1 MKTNSEQISDAL
13 RELMQPEPQT
23 PEEEIIS
30 PGLSITQMRAL
41 FFKTEALC
49 EPKYRLWQLNSRGG
63 RYYYTFN
70 SKEEPIFF
78 PSVTTILHKVMPENK
93 FLTEWKLSK
102 GKEAAEEYTAER
114 ANYGSFIHGQ
124 LAQLVIN
131 RRYNLDTVREEL
143 TKYVERERLP
153 YGFIDSHEE
162 EAKADIKAFARWM
175 WEYDVRPYAVEVS
188 LFSSNGYAGMIDLV
202 CNLRTISK
210 SEESVAITKAGADA
224 AKLSKIK
231 AASDTRIDAIIDFK
245 TGKKGFY
252 DSHAIQLELYR
263 RMWNENFPERQI
275 ERIFNIAPKD
285 WTKTAKKVP
294 SFSFEEQ
301 TNNPVLRQV
310 DIYLQLIKLLDEDDR
325 TIVTI
330 GGTIDLDSDTDDN
343 VKLYKLPELV
353 KEWAEKWAENG
364 DIASDPTNTPKEGF
378 MPEKREISKK

>member
-1 MKTNSEQISDAL
+1 MSEAL
-13 RELMQPEPQT
+13 RELMQGEQENQPEVIT
-23 PEEEIIS
+23 
-30 PGLSITQMRAL
+30 PGLTVSQMQAL
-41 FFKTEALC
+41 FFNKEALR

-70 SKEEPIFF
+70 QATGEAIFF
-78 PSVTTILHKVMPENK
+78 PSVTTILRKVMPENR
-93 FLTEWKLSK
+93 FLAEWKLSK

-124 LAQLVIN
+124 LAQLAAL
-131 RRYNLDTVREEL
+131 RKYNLDEVRDRL
-143 TKYVERERLP
+143 TEYVTRERLP
-153 YGFIDSHEE
+153 YGFIDAHED

-175 WEYDVRPYAVEVS
+175 WEYDVRTFAIEVA
-188 LFSSNGYAGMIDLV
+188 LFSTQGYAGMIDLV

-210 SEESVAITKAGADA
+210 SEESAAITKVGADA

-353 KEWAEKWAENG
+353 KEWAEKRAENG
-364 DIASDPTNTPKEGF
+364 DIASNPTNTPKEGF
-378 MPEKREISKK
+378 TPEKREISKN